1 MSTVAP
7 PSVAPAADD
16 RAAAGARVAGE
27 ARAAAE
33 AVSDA
38 SRQAK
43 DELNDVPAT
52 DRLAASRG
60 ALRLAMMEIAHPP
73 KRASIVPESV
83 GHLGDRLL
91 ERLRELPGAE
101 FILETVEDWWDTHPL
116 RTASLV
122 AEDASRK
129 LVQPIAE
136 RNPLG
141 LVFGAAAAGA
151 LLLLLKP
158 WRWLLRPAIFV
169 GLVPQLASHALRR
182 MPVESWLQMLA
193 SPSRAGQSRRAR
205 RPRASSSTTTPDSSA
220 PAAATVRAS
229 ASEPERAPNLP

>member
-1 MSTVAP
+1 MP
-7 PSVAPAADD
+7 PAPAVRETTQ
-16 RAAAGARVAGE
+16 RAT
-27 ARAAAE
+27 
-33 AVSDA
+33 
-38 SRQAK
+38 
-43 DELNDVPAT
+43 DELNEVPAT

-60 ALRLAMMEIAHPP
+60 ALRLAMTNIAHPP
-73 KRASIVPESV
+73 SRPSIVPESV
-83 GHLGDRLL
+83 GQLGASLL
-91 ERLRELPGAE
+91 NRLRELPGAE

-116 RTASLV
+116 RTAGLV

-141 LVFGAAAAGA
+141 LVFGAAAVGA

-158 WRWLLRPAIFV
+158 WRWLLRPALFV

-193 SPSRAGQSRRAR
+193 SPSLASQSRRR
-205 RPRASSSTTTPDSSA
+205 RQARASATPDSAAPSAAAGRPA
-220 PAAATVRAS
+220 PAETAQAS
-229 ASEPERAPNLP
+229 NLP

>member
-1 MSTVAP
+1 VTTVVP
-7 PSVAPAADD
+7 PSD
-16 RAAAGARVAGE
+16 AAA
-27 ARAAAE
+27 
-33 AVSDA
+33 
-38 SRQAK
+38 AK

-60 ALRLAMMEIAHPP
+60 ALRLAMMGIAHPP
-73 KRASIVPESV
+73 KRPSIVPESV
-83 GHLGDRLL
+83 GQLGDRLL
-91 ERLRELPGAE
+91 DRLRELPGAE
-101 FILETVEDWWDTHPL
+101 FILETIEDWWDTHPL
-116 RTASLV
+116 RTAGLV

-141 LVFGAAAAGA
+141 LVFAAAAAGA

-169 GLVPQLASHALRR
+169 GLVPQLVSHALRR

-193 SPSRAGQSRRAR
+193 GSSPVSASRRR
-205 RPRASSSTTTPDSSA
+205 RQPRAAAAAASDSASAAASDPTVAGAAAPRAA
-220 PAAATVRAS
+220 PAEA
-229 ASEPERAPNLP
+229 ERAPNLP

>member
-1 MSTVAP
+1 MSTVA
-7 PSVAPAADD
+7 SPADAATAAKD
-16 RAAAGARVAGE
+16 RVAAAGARVAGE
-27 ARAAAE
+27 ARAAAD

-38 SRQAK
+38 ARRAK

-60 ALRLAMMEIAHPP
+60 ALRLAMMDIAHPP
-73 KRASIVPESV
+73 KRPSIIPESV
-83 GHLGDRLL
+83 GNLGDRLL
-91 ERLRELPGAE
+91 DRLRELPGAE

-116 RTASLV
+116 RTAGLV

-141 LVFGAAAAGA
+141 LIFGAAAAGA

-158 WRWLLRPAIFV
+158 WRWLLRPALFV

-182 MPVESWLQMLA
+182 MPVESWLQMLTSSSLA
-193 SPSRAGQSRRAR
+193 SKPRRRQPRAR
-205 RPRASSSTTTPDSSA
+205 AAASEPTVAGAATTR
-220 PAAATVRAS
+220 AAATEA
-229 ASEPERAPNLP
+229 ERAPNLP